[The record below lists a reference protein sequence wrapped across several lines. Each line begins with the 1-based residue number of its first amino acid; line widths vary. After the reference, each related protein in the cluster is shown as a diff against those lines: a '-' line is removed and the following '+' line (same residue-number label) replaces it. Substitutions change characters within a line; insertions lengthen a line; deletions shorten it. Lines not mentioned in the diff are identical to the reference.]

1 METTDHPCSTDA
13 GDVAHLCE
21 QRHQPALLQPTLP
34 HGPACKGSSKEER
47 RDRFV
52 FSKVLLA
59 ETFFKQKGRGVGMLY
74 QQRPHF
80 LQEPSPVGRK
90 CISKLNVDAFLLY
103 YKPVQHHS
111 TSKTNLQIQQSMS
124 LQWE

>member
-1 METTDHPCSTDA
+1 MLEMYLISVSKDTGLLCCSPPY
-13 GDVAHLCE
+13 LI
-21 QRHQPALLQPTLP
+21 

-52 FSKVLLA
+52 FSKVLSA

-90 CISKLNVDAFLLY
+90 RISKLNVDAFLLY

-111 TSKTNLQIQQSMS
+111 TSKTNLLQI
-124 LQWE
+124 